1 MLSLRQA
8 VVIASIVEFLGA
20 FLMGSHVVG
29 TYDTQKATA
38 SPSIA
43 AAAAD
48 GGGGGALVW
57 CADTMRKGII
67 KPALYEDDPEELMLG
82 MLAALIGG
90 ATWLVLATF
99 LSLPVSTT
107 HSMGTCVCRV

>member
-1 MLSLRQA
+1 
-8 VVIASIVEFLGA
+8 
-20 FLMGSHVVG
+20 
-29 TYDTQKATA
+29 
-38 SPSIA
+38 
-43 AAAAD
+43 
-48 GGGGGALVW
+48 
-57 CADTMRKGII
+57 MRKGII

-107 HSMGTCVCRV
+107 HSMGTCVCRVVCSAAGLAGRGRCCGC